1 MAGWHGV
8 LKEHER
14 AELIRSS
21 CVSSIPLLGPAS
33 QFLLTLDAMFDPELA
48 ILLLDL
54 DESVHCWLRA
64 EGVEHC
70 CDIHFGWSSEDDFS
84 GSFQRFVA
92 DRQLE
97 FDISQLDRLWRAAGR
112 AARTE
117 AASTASAVSAAR
129 LSVHLPVTA
138 KGNVASSEVQ
148 PKRRKVMV
156 PWRSVPTAVA
166 PAVSLS
172 SSALGPARLDEK
184 AQKVVALFQIC
195 ASLFLDLQEVGF
207 ASLQWEDSAAVEAA
221 ARVVMKAAFRL
232 SVQRLG
238 MLAST
243 MRRWMRWACEH
254 SAPAGCPAAADLA
267 AFLQHVSLGGPT
279 AASSVFQV
287 FLWTNQNLGPSGHCS
302 ILWHIHAQGH
312 ATQKAVEL
320 QPWEFVNLIRLAASL
335 TGTPQ
340 LLLSFI
346 IQSACSC
353 IRFAHF
359 QRSRLV
365 ADHKSWLE
373 FECSEGKSR
382 TQGVRP
388 PYRWATPEIRVGGFS
403 LLALLRRFFGE
414 ILLPAGEAHFRGRPW
429 NCKLLICGR

>member
-70 CDIHFGWSSEDDFS
+70 CDIHFGWSSEDDLS

-92 DRQLE
+92 DRQLD

-112 AARTE
+112 SARTE

-138 KGNVASSEVQ
+138 KGNAASSEVQ

-221 ARVVMKAAFRL
+221 RVVMKAAFRL

-287 FLWTNQNLGPSGHCS
+287 CGRTRISGPV
-302 ILWHIHAQGH
+302 
-312 ATQKAVEL
+312 AT
-320 QPWEFVNLIRLAASL
+320 AAFY
-335 TGTPQ
+335 GTAFPVPCPG
-340 LLLSFI
+340 
-346 IQSACSC
+346 ACY
-353 IRFAHF
+353 
-359 QRSRLV
+359 
-365 ADHKSWLE
+365 
-373 FECSEGKSR
+373 SEGGGAAALGICES
-382 TQGVRP
+382 
-388 PYRWATPEIRVGGFS
+388 YSAGGFIDGYTPTAAVLHHS
-403 LLALLRRFFGE
+403 IGLLVHSFCTFSAVPLGGG
-414 ILLPAGEAHFRGRPW
+414 P
-429 NCKLLICGR
+429 